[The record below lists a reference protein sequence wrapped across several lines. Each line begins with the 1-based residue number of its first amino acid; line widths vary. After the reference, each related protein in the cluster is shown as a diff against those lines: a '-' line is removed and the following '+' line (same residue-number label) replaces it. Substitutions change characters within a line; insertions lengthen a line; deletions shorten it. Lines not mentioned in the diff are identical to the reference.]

1 MVGSC
6 CIGAALLQLCTES
19 GMNRQNR
26 PAWVAEDNCL
36 PASVV
41 RTAKGLHD
49 NAAWRNF
56 GQKRNVLAADQRP
69 PEDRFSPGGCS
80 MQPKLGAQHFS
91 WKLLMK
97 IRFCCQPCV
106 LGGSLL
112 IERTGRMLPPV
123 TVDSFRRASTLLAMS
138 KSTAQYGV
146 GES

>member
-41 RTAKGLHD
+41 RTANGLHD

-56 GQKRNVLAADQRP
+56 GQRQNVLAADQLP
-69 PEDRFSPGGCS
+69 PEDRFSP
-80 MQPKLGAQHFS
+80 AVV
-91 WKLLMK
+91 
-97 IRFCCQPCV
+97 PCN
-106 LGGSLL
+106 
-112 IERTGRMLPPV
+112 RN
-123 TVDSFRRASTLLAMS
+123 LARNTS
-138 KSTAQYGV
+138 V
-146 GES
+146 GNSS